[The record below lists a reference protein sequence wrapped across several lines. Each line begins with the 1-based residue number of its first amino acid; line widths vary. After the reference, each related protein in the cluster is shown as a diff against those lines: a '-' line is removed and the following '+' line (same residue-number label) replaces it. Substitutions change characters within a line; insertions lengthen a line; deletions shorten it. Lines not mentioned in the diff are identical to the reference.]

1 MNAPPKVSVITITW
15 NAAAVLE
22 PTIGSVLTQTFT
34 DYEYI
39 IIDGGSTDGT
49 LDIIRRYEAELGY
62 WISEPDKGLYDAMN
76 KGLRA
81 AKGEYVW
88 FMNAGD
94 QLYDLHTL
102 AQVFEESEPGAD
114 VYYGDAL
121 YYGEHG
127 DDIGLRSRV
136 TPHKLPEHLTWK
148 SLRYGMVVCH
158 QSFVA
163 RRSIAP
169 PYDLSHPYSA
179 DIDWEIRCLRNAGK
193 IVNTHTV
200 LCRYLTGGF
209 SVKNHRESL
218 LDRYRILRKHYG
230 TLPNLLNHFWITA
243 RGGLF
248 ALRPR
253 VGKNLES
260 FPEGFS
266 ADRGA
271 DRRRFL

>member
-1 MNAPPKVSVITITW
+1 MPVPPKVSVITITW

-22 PTIGSVLTQTFT
+22 STIGSILTQTFT
-34 DYEYI
+34 DYEYL

-49 LDIIRRYEAELGY
+49 LDIIRKYEPKLGY

-76 KGLRA
+76 KGLRV

-94 QLYDLHTL
+94 QLYDTHTL
-102 AQVFEESEPGAD
+102 ARVFEESEKGAD

-121 YYGEHG
+121 YFNQDGQEL
-127 DDIGLRSRV
+127 GLRSRV
-136 TPHKLPEHLTWK
+136 TPHRLPEHLTWK

-158 QSFVA
+158 QAFVA

-169 PYDLSHPYSA
+169 LYDLSHPYSA
-179 DIDWEIRCLRNAGK
+179 DIDWEIRCLRSARK
-193 IVNTHTV
+193 IVNTHSV

-218 LDRYRILRKHYG
+218 LDRYRILQKHYG
-230 TLPNLLNHFWITA
+230 TVPNLLSHLWITM

-248 ALRPR
+248 AL
-253 VGKNLES
+253 G
-260 FPEGFS
+260 
-266 ADRGA
+266 
-271 DRRRFL
+271 RRSDKK